1 VRISPVAALAGAAIF
16 ITITGCSSS
25 HPGRKVQG
33 PSCQSQ
39 VHTWYRL
46 AGQTDMSAVSTDLN
60 QVSQDVSTYGAS
72 ALVIVGQ
79 DLNQL
84 SKDSGA
90 LLMNFPPACMPGDV
104 PLSNAL
110 HDYRAAATAWGDTD
124 YSRASADIQAGNA
137 AMSRASADVT
147 RFVTGG

>member
-1 VRISPVAALAGAAIF
+1 M
-16 ITITGCSSS
+16 
-25 HPGRKVQG
+25 
-33 PSCQSQ
+33 PSRHQWGTT
-39 VHTWYRL
+39 HL
-46 AGQTDMSAVSTDLN
+46 AGQTDLSAVSTDLT

-84 SKDSGA
+84 SKDSGT

-110 HDYRAAATAWGDTD
+110 HDYQTADTAWSNTD
-124 YSRASADIQAGNA
+124 YGRASTDIQAGNA
-137 AMSRASADVT
+137 AMSQASADVT
-147 RFVTGG
+147 KFVTGG

>member
-1 VRISPVAALAGAAIF
+1 MRISPVAAIAGAAIF
-16 ITITGCSSS
+16 MTATGCSAVPSAS
-25 HPGRKVQG
+25 HPARGTQG

-46 AGQTDMSAVSTDLN
+46 AGQTDLPAVSTDLT

-72 ALVIVGQ
+72 APVIVGQ

-84 SKDSGA
+84 SKDSGT

-110 HDYRAAATAWGDTD
+110 HD
-124 YSRASADIQAGNA
+124 
-137 AMSRASADVT
+137 
-147 RFVTGG
+147 